1 MNQRIAW
8 VDRMRGLAIL
18 SVVVQ
23 HLTYCFSNSFVYH
36 KVIGISNMGVFF
48 FISGYIVMQTARIE
62 TVSDALRFIRK
73 RTIQLMLPLCAWQLI
88 CNKYFF
94 CTGWTL
100 WTRTDLLNVF
110 LEPSLWFLLTL
121 YGYMI
126 AFATFKLFLK
136 NFKSCHRGGVFTLF
150 WISTQVSLALIWKL
164 TGEFHL
170 ATLYLPF
177 FASGI
182 GCYQFNKEGLLENK
196 HLASLSFLIVCLVTC
211 FWVSGATS
219 PMNVLYKI
227 MVTFAVIQLT
237 YLLCTNSGWTGV
249 IDGLI
254 QRYGRCS
261 LAIYV
266 LHWSFLSLE
275 PYHPFLPQNE
285 WAALLLTS
293 IFGMI
298 VALVCCWIYD
308 FLRPLPWIRLF
319 LFGQT
324 KFSK

>member
-1 MNQRIAW
+1 MSSRIAW
-8 VDRMRGLAIL
+8 IDRMRGLAIL

-23 HLTYCFSNSFVYH
+23 HLTYCFSNSFIYH

-73 RTIQLMLPLCAWQLI
+73 RTIQLILPLCTWQLV

-94 CTGWTL
+94 STGWTL
-100 WTRTDLLNVF
+100 WTGTDLLNVF

-126 AFATFKLFLK
+126 AFAAFKVFLK
-136 NFKSCHRGGVFTLF
+136 KFTINHMGVFTLY
-150 WISTQVSLALIWKL
+150 WLCIEVLLALTWKL
-164 TGEFHL
+164 TGEFRL
-170 ATLYLPF
+170 STLYLPF
-177 FASGI
+177 FVAGI
-182 GCYQFNKEGLLENK
+182 GCCWFKKETLLENM
-196 HLASLSFLIVCLVTC
+196 HLASLSFLIVCIVTC
-211 FWVSGATS
+211 FWTSGATS
-219 PMNVLYKI
+219 PMNILYKI
-227 MVTFAVIQLT
+227 IVTFAMIQLT
-237 YLLCTNSGWTGV
+237 YIGCKHFVWNSTV
-249 IDGLI
+249 DRYI
-254 QRYGRCS
+254 QRCGRCS